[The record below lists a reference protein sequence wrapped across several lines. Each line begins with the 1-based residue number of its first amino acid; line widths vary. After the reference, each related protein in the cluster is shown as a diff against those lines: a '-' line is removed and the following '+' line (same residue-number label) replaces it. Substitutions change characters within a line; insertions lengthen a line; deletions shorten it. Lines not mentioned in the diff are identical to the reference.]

1 MEAISHFQVL
11 LMHLFPIIC
20 LILTLIAWYVGGE
33 RSYSTLA
40 FVVALWEAMDCP
52 FRCLDEFDVHMVS
65 IVVDSKSSIINR
77 PFHDND
83 HFMNIVIS

>member
-1 MEAISHFQVL
+1 MQQRHVEAISHFQVL
-11 LMHLFPIIC
+11 LMHLFPIILC

-65 IVVDSKSSIINR
+65 IAVSRVLLVV
-77 PFHDND
+77 
-83 HFMNIVIS
+83 HFMITTIL